1 MDKYILP
8 NKEDIQ
14 IFEDT
19 IKYENREINIPCGK
33 IGLAALDNRRVKVE
47 KSSTHKCEIIPIS
60 LEPCPGSD
68 FLSVVRPFGG
78 YTVLVRT
85 EDWKDKKLGAY
96 VVPDSLVNTCRD
108 EFAFLKTDAKYNEDS
123 LTPGDFA
130 RIRAKKM
137 RGIVSYGL
145 MVPAPEGTTEGDDVS
160 NFLGIRRYEP
170 GIQQAAGSRRMG
182 FFTGGEVAKGPNLFS
197 PKYDV
202 DSFQRWARQVFTEGE
217 PVWIS
222 EKTHGQN
229 SRYVFHDGQFFCGS
243 RYEWKKEYSQIP
255 VPNRDELVSRL
266 KERKPDAGM
275 YKGNEFE
282 EDADK
287 IIAEIRRK
295 NENPLQN
302 VWWKALKQ
310 YDDVMDW
317 LQRYPDHI
325 LYGELYGAVQNLKY
339 GVPPGEV
346 RLAFFDVLQPKG
358 HWVTLEQLQYP
369 MLELP
374 WVPHIATIPYNFE
387 ECLKL
392 AEGPSLIPGAK
403 NIREGCVIS
412 PLVER
417 EYPKLGRVKLKIV
430 SAKFLEKDY

>member
-1 MDKYILP
+1 M
-8 NKEDIQ
+8 
-14 IFEDT
+14 
-19 IKYENREINIPCGK
+19 
-33 IGLAALDNRRVKVE
+33 E
-47 KSSTHKCEIIPIS
+47 KTSTHKCEIIPVS

-123 LTPGDFA
+123 LTPGNFA

-137 RGIVSYGL
+137 RGVVSYGL
-145 MVPAPEGTTEGDDVS
+145 LVPAPEGRAEGDDVS
-160 NFLGIRRYEP
+160 DFLGIRRYEP

-182 FFTGGEVAKGPNLFS
+182 FLTGGEFAKGPNLFS

-217 PVWIS
+217 HVWIA
-222 EKTHGQN
+222 EKLHGQN
-229 SRYVFHDGQFFCGS
+229 SRYVFHDGQLYCGS
-243 RYEWKKEYSQIP
+243 RTEWKKEYAHIP
-255 VPNRDELVSRL
+255 VPNRDELAARL
-266 KERKPDAGM
+266 KERKLDAGM

-302 VWWKALKQ
+302 IWWKALKQ

-317 LQRYPDHI
+317 LQRYPDNI
-325 LYGELYGAVQNLKY
+325 LYGELYGAVQNLHY

-346 RLAFFDVLQPKG
+346 RLAFFDILKPNGKWASLNEIEEVKS
-358 HWVTLEQLQYP
+358 YI
-369 MLELP
+369 P

-403 NIREGCVIS
+403 NIREGVVIQS
-412 PLVER
+412 LTER
-417 EYPKLGRVKLKIV
+417 EHPKLGRVKLKIV

>member
-1 MDKYILP
+1 M
-8 NKEDIQ
+8 
-14 IFEDT
+14 
-19 IKYENREINIPCGK
+19 
-33 IGLAALDNRRVKVE
+33 E
-47 KSSTHKCEIIPIS
+47 KTSTHKCEIIPIS

-68 FLSVVRPFGG
+68 FLSIVRPFGG

-96 VVPDSLVNTCRD
+96 VVPDSLVNTLRP

-137 RGIVSYGL
+137 RGVVSYGL
-145 MVPAPEGTTEGDDVS
+145 LVPAPEGTVEGDDVS
-160 NFLGIRRYEP
+160 DFLGIRRYEP
-170 GIQQAAGSRRMG
+170 GIQQAAGSRKMG

-202 DSFQRWARQVFTEGE
+202 DSFQRWAQEVFTEGE

-222 EKTHGQN
+222 SKIHGSN
-229 SRYVFHDGQFFCGS
+229 SRYVFHDGQFYCGS
-243 RYEWKKEYSQIP
+243 RIEWKKEYSQIP
-255 VPNRDELVSRL
+255 VPKRDELTTRL

-287 IIAEIRRK
+287 IITEIRRK

-346 RLAFFDVLQPKG
+346 RLAFFDILKPDGKWTSLNEIEEVKS
-358 HWVTLEQLQYP
+358 YI
-369 MLELP
+369 P
-374 WVPHIATIPYNFE
+374 WVPHITTIPYNFE
-387 ECLKL
+387 ECLKM
-392 AEGPSLIPGAK
+392 AERMSLIPGA
-403 NIREGCVIS
+403 NHIEEGCVVQ

-430 SAKFLEKDY
+430 SSKFLEKDY